1 MSCTRDFTHRTIRPC
16 MSERTTKRFEQYSN
30 GETALVLN
38 YAGIEPERL
47 SETVRRLACVFP
59 ECE

>member
-1 MSCTRDFTHRTIRPC
+1 
-16 MSERTTKRFEQYSN
+16 MSERTTNRFEKYSN